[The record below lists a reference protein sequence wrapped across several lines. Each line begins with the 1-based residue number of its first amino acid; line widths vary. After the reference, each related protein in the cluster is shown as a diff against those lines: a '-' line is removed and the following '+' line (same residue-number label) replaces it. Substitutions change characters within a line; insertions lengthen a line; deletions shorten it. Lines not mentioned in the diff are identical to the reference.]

1 MKLSVMAIENYL
13 NSRTPSDSLFTNWT
27 IPTGI
32 DQDVLK
38 REILVQSAEFE
49 ALYPDADFLKDEITN
64 WSKVWYKTFDKWY
77 KVLQIQY
84 DPLFNYSMTE
94 GGTTTTTGEA
104 ATSMASTTSGDS
116 TASGSNTD
124 GIWAYNTG
132 SDPTDTDKSDNS
144 SSATTS
150 SESGSQSASSETGE
164 EIFTHH
170 KEGNIGVMSTQK
182 LLNEEWEAALLNLYK
197 SIADV
202 FITELTVPV
211 Y

>member
-13 NSRTPSDSLFTNWT
+13 NSQTPSDSLFANWT

-49 ALYPDADFLKDEITN
+49 ALYPDADFLKEEITN
-64 WSKVWYKTFDKWY
+64 WSKVWYNTFDKWY

-84 DPLFNYSMTE
+84 DPLFNYAMTE
-94 GGTTTTTGEA
+94 GGTTTTSGEA

-124 GIWAYNTG
+124 GMWAYNSGT
-132 SDPTDTDKSDNS
+132 DPTDTDKSDNS

-164 EIFTHH
+164 EVFTHH
-170 KEGNIGVMSTQK
+170 KEGNIGVKSTQS
-182 LLNEEWEAALLNLYK
+182 LLQEEWSAALLNLYK